1 MQVKIL
7 GAALL
12 LGACGAAAPEA
23 ATSGARLEAALE
35 ARWPTDGGPARE
47 AAFSGDGALL
57 ATSDAGGR
65 VTVRRTSGWEE
76 SARFDHQGG
85 ATAVAFS
92 PDGKTLYSGGYD
104 GRVRAWDLASRDA
117 AGVYEGAAGT
127 VWSVSVSPD
136 GGRIAAAGE
145 DAKIRVW
152 RVGSP
157 SAELTLAGH
166 ERNIW
171 EVRFSPDGKRI
182 ASGSFD
188 ASVRLWDAAT
198 GAALKTLAGHE
209 EAVVG
214 LAFSPDGRVLAS
226 GGDDST
232 IRLWRAADGAPLR
245 TIRAGNHVY
254 KIAFSRDGRWLASAG
269 RARGGLGTLW
279 HQLTG
284 SGGAAAP
291 VRLWRTGD
299 FALAAALPHPDDVMY
314 VGFSP
319 DGRRL
324 VTSGE
329 DGAARLWRLAERR

>member
-1 MQVKIL
+1 MKVSIL

-12 LGACGAAAPEA
+12 LAACGSAGPEQ
-23 ATSGARLEAALE
+23 ATQGARLEATLE
-35 ARWPTDGGPARE
+35 AGWPTGGAPARE
-47 AAFSGDGALL
+47 AAFSEDGALL

-65 VTVRRTSGWEE
+65 VTVRRTDGWEE
-76 SARFDHQGG
+76 AARFEHPGG

-104 GRVRAWDLASRDA
+104 GTIRAWNLASRKA
-117 AGVYEGAAGT
+117 AGIHQGASGT
-127 VWSVSVSPD
+127 VWSVDVSPD
-136 GGRIAAAGE
+136 GRRIAAAGE

-152 RVGSP
+152 RAGSP
-157 SAELTLAGH
+157 APELTLAGH
-166 ERNIW
+166 ERNVW

-188 ASVRLWDAAT
+188 ASVRLWDAGT
-198 GAALKTLAGHE
+198 GAGLKTLAGHE

-226 GGDDST
+226 GGDDSS
-232 IRLWRAADGAPLR
+232 IRLWRAEDGAPLR

-254 KIAFSRDGRWLASAG
+254 KIAFSRDGRWLVSAG
-269 RARGGLGTLW
+269 RARGALGTLW

-284 SGGAAAP
+284 AGGAAAP
-291 VRLWRTGD
+291 VRLWRTED
-299 FALAAALPHPDDVMY
+299 MAPVAALPHPDDVIY
-314 VGFSP
+314 AGFSP